1 MTWNPAVG
9 LLDGYEVIWDVIG
22 ALYEREKKDG
32 ACL

>member
-1 MTWNPAVG
+1 MTWNPAVR

-22 ALYEREKKDG
+22 ALYELKKDG